1 MHSLSLGEVV
11 LRYGGLQEAR
21 SFTWEGSRSNEARQ
35 IRRSLRTEHVVSV
48 SMFESE
54 FPYVAFVQ
62 IGRMVAVADGI
73 VAWFI
78 LSAVCA
84 MVLLQNLN

>member
-1 MHSLSLGEVV
+1 
-11 LRYGGLQEAR
+11 
-21 SFTWEGSRSNEARQ
+21 
-35 IRRSLRTEHVVSV
+35 
-48 SMFESE
+48 MFESE

-78 LSAVCA
+78 LSAVRA

>member
-1 MHSLSLGEVV
+1 
-11 LRYGGLQEAR
+11 
-21 SFTWEGSRSNEARQ
+21 
-35 IRRSLRTEHVVSV
+35 
-48 SMFESE
+48 MFESE

-62 IGRMVAVADGI
+62 IGRMAAVADGI